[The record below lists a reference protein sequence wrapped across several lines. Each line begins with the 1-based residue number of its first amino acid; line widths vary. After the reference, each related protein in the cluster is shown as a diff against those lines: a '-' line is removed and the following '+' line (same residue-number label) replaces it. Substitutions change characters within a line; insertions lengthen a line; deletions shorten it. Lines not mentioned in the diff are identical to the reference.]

1 MDGFYII
8 GFWIALVVAVIFTA
22 TYLWLLAEEARRNID
37 ALSATEAA
45 LSREQSLSSLGSLA
59 AAAAHELGSP
69 LATIAVVAKE
79 LSNEIDDDNQF
90 NDDIKLLLSQTARCR
105 DILKNMAIRPD
116 DHSET
121 SFNVILLGELISK
134 AANNHIPE
142 NIMLNIKID
151 ENSRERE
158 PIVTR
163 KLEIGQA
170 LANIIQNA
178 GQFAKKNVI
187 INLFWDETRIIITI
201 KDDGHGFTPNILNN
215 LGEPYI
221 SNRNNSG
228 QHMGLG
234 IFIAQNLLERVGA
247 NINYRNRIDGMAG
260 AEITVKWKR
269 YDLKNNNKNKNIGID
284 VNE

>member
-105 DILKNMAIRPD
+105 DILKNMAMRPD

-134 AANNHIPE
+134 SANNHIPE